1 MLLMLSAWLILFG
14 LSTCWWIVSRYS
26 LDFMF
31 LMTAA
36 TAVCIESGLAWLDA
50 IGVRVLPLRVV
61 VIALACYTIV
71 LGLVIGLGGQN
82 GPFKRLH
89 PEKFEKLARVFR

>member
-1 MLLMLSAWLILFG
+1 LLMLSAWLILFG

-36 TAVCIESGLAWLDA
+36 AAVCIESGLTWLDS
-50 IGVRVLPLRVV
+50 IGVRVLPLRVL

-71 LGLVIGLGGQN
+71 LGVVIGLGGQN
-82 GPFKRLH
+82 GAFKRLH
-89 PEKFEKLARVFR
+89 PQTFEKLARVFH